1 MINKS
6 SCSSPGLPT
15 PSSRPYWRRQ
25 KIRED
30 TDTRH
35 SHWGE
40 EEEEE
45 KEEEEEEKE
54 EEKGLFRADA
64 GESDRQGAQRW
75 QLSKRLGA
83 CS

>member
-1 MINKS
+1 VINKS

-45 KEEEEEEKE
+45 KEEEEQEQQGRTTLYRVDGSLGDPEMY
-54 EEKGLFRADA
+54 GMRA
-64 GESDRQGAQRW
+64 
-75 QLSKRLGA
+75 
-83 CS
+83 